1 MKARIFLAALII
13 ACTATAVQAKPRD
26 EDERGRERE
35 REHRALRDREGP
47 NSLDEAV
54 SRVRRETRGRVLSA
68 DTEERDGDAVHR
80 IKVLTPSGRV
90 RVLTVDEDE

>member
-26 EDERGRERE
+26 EDERE
-35 REHRALRDREGP
+35 REHGALRDREGP
-47 NSLDEAV
+47 SSLDEAV

-80 IKVLTPSGRV
+80 IKVLTPGGRV

>member
-35 REHRALRDREGP
+35 HRALRDREGP
-47 NSLDEAV
+47 SSLDEAV